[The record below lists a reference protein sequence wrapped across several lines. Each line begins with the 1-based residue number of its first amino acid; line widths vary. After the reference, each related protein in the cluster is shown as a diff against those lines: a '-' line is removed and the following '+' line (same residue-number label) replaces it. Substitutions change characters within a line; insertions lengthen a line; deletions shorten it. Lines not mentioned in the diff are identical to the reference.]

1 MKYKNFDLD
10 LFQEKAIKLLND
22 DHSVIVSAPT
32 GSGKTLIA
40 DYLIN
45 NAIGSDY
52 RVVYTAPI
60 KALSNQKY
68 IEFSEQYGKSNVGLI
83 TGDTVINSLAQIVI
97 MTTEIYRNM
106 LLSKDP
112 SVNDMKYV
120 IFDEIHYMSD
130 IERGTVWEESLI
142 FSPKH
147 IRFLCLSATIPN
159 SEIFAKWISSI
170 QGHKVEV
177 VKHNKRSVPL
187 ELMLYHTESNHA
199 EKLDKNNI
207 KRLIAK
213 KNQLQKQQ
221 ITTKFKK
228 TKKRVFEKDNVKYAN
243 AIRLIKY
250 LDKNNM
256 CPSIFFC
263 FSRKQVEDYALN
275 VHSKVDLLTKDEKS
289 QIEKLL
295 LERNFEERAHHYD
308 IKHFDLVK
316 DYILK
321 GYGIH
326 HAGLFPLIK
335 EIVELLFSKGLIKV
349 LFATE
354 TFAVGINM
362 PAKTVVFNSLR
373 KYDGLTFRS
382 IQSQEFYQMAGRAG
396 RRGIDVKGNVFV
408 LYDDSTDL
416 FALKRLLSKDSEPI
430 ISQFK
435 LSYNTILNL
444 VNNHDD
450 REIEII
456 LKSNFDYYQKKA
468 EHNVRIISSYKSKL
482 NNLIKL
488 GYVVEAKELQT
499 DEFYVGGTDNRSYAL
514 TDKGKFA
521 SKIYAHE
528 ITITELFFT
537 GFYKRFN
544 EIEINCLLSAIVYEP
559 RKNDSF
565 EIIKN
570 LKTFYD
576 SIVDKL
582 KSNDLL
588 YDKIDKK
595 ALYRLF
601 SILYFWSDNSDFSEI
616 VNLTNM
622 QEGDIIRHIKQ
633 IIDFTRQIRRA
644 TNDFELSSFIDK
656 ARLLIDRDIVSI
668 TL

>member
-1 MKYKNFDLD
+1 MKYKNFTLD
-10 LFQEKAIKLLND
+10 QFQEKAIKKLDEN
-22 DHSVIVSAPT
+22 HSVIVSAPT

-68 IEFSEQYGKSNVGLI
+68 LEFSKEYGKANIGLI
-83 TGDTVINSLAQIVI
+83 TGDTVINSLAQVVI

-112 SVNDMKYV
+112 SVNDIKYI
-120 IFDEIHYMSD
+120 IFDEIHFMSD

-159 SEIFAKWISSI
+159 ALTFAQWISSI
-170 QGHKVEV
+170 QKHEVDV
-177 VKHNKRSVPL
+177 VKHHKRVVPL
-187 ELMLYHTESNHA
+187 ELSLYNTATKKKEVFNKSNV
-199 EKLDKNNI
+199 KK
-207 KRLIAK
+207 LIAK
-213 KNQLQKQQ
+213 KNMTLKLKP
-221 ITTKFKK
+221 IKK
-228 TKKRVFEKDNVKYAN
+228 SKHKKRFFDKDNQKFAN
-243 AIRLIKY
+243 LIKLVKY
-250 LDKNNM
+250 LDKNNN
-256 CPSIFFC
+256 CPAIFFC
-263 FSRKQVEDYALN
+263 FSRRQVEDYALN
-275 VHSKVDLLTKDEKS
+275 VHSKVDLLTKKEKEEIN
-289 QIEKLL
+289 QILI
-295 LERNFEERAHHYD
+295 ERRFDERAHHYD

-316 DYILK
+316 DYLFK

-326 HAGLFPLIK
+326 HAGLFPLVK
-335 EIVELLFSKGLIKV
+335 EVVEVLFSKGLIKV

-373 KYDGLTFRS
+373 KYDGITFRS

-396 RRGIDVKGNVFV
+396 RRGIDVKGDVFV
-408 LYDDSTDL
+408 LLDESTDL

-444 VNNHDD
+444 VNNHTDK
-450 REIEII
+450 EIEII
-456 LKSNFDYYQKKA
+456 LKSNFNYYQKKA
-468 EHNVRIISSYKSKL
+468 EKNIRIMASYKSKL

-488 GYVVEAKELQT
+488 GYVIPVNESQS
-499 DEFYVGGTDNRSYAL
+499 DDFYMDNSNRSYVL
-514 TDKGKFA
+514 TPKGKFA

-528 ITITELFFT
+528 ITITELFFS
-537 GFYKRFN
+537 GFYKKFSKV
-544 EIEINCLLSAIVYEP
+544 EINVLLSAIIYEP

-565 EIIKN
+565 EVIRR

-576 SIVDKL
+576 SMLLKL
-582 KSNDLL
+582 KKNDLL
-588 YDKIDKK
+588 YSKISTKS
-595 ALYRLF
+595 LYRVF
-601 SILYFWSDNSDFSEI
+601 SMINLWSIDAEFSQI
-616 VNLTNM
+616 TKLTNM

-633 IIDFTRQIRRA
+633 IIDFQRQVRRA
-644 TNDFELSSFIDK
+644 TEDFELASFIDE
-656 ARLLIDRDIVSI
+656 ARQLLDRDVIAL